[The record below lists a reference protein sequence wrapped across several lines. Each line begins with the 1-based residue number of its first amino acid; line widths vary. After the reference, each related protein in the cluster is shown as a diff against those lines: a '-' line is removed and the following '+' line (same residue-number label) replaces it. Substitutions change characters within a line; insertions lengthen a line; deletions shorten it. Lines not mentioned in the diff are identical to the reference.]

1 MFHKFLNDFIILQA
15 NALTSKAAET
25 TKLSGTAVDEL
36 VKTLWERIDNWIA
49 AIVVAVLAF
58 AFAKMIRNT
67 VIDRISQHIDEENQ
81 DILILAGRAT
91 YLGVLAVGITIALK
105 VAGIDI
111 TAIIAA
117 IGFGIGFALQD
128 LLMNF
133 ISGVMI
139 LVSRQFNIGDFIKV
153 GETMGQVQEIQT
165 RCTILKALDGTK
177 VIVPNKDLFVNQVTS
192 FTTNPFRRIEI
203 AVGVDYST
211 DLKLAVNTAMQTIES
226 GSNILKEPKSV
237 VLIDAFA
244 ESSINLILRFWVDS
258 KSNWLGI
265 RSEMIINLKKN
276 FDAVHI
282 NIPFPI
288 RTLYMANHEQEISK
302 AMEESGMVPKMNAD
316 SAMVAAALTTDG
328 TQIPINMAN
337 PLINIPIETQP
348 EQSQTESN
356 INSTMPDPK
365 ADIKDEKKPD
375 TGANFLNNLNQ
386 K

>member
-265 RSEMIINLKKN
+265 RSRKFPKPWKN
-276 FDAVHI
+276 PAWC
-282 NIPFPI
+282 
-288 RTLYMANHEQEISK
+288 RK
-302 AMEESGMVPKMNAD
+302 
-316 SAMVAAALTTDG
+316 
-328 TQIPINMAN
+328 
-337 PLINIPIETQP
+337 
-348 EQSQTESN
+348 
-356 INSTMPDPK
+356 
-365 ADIKDEKKPD
+365 
-375 TGANFLNNLNQ
+375 
-386 K
+386 